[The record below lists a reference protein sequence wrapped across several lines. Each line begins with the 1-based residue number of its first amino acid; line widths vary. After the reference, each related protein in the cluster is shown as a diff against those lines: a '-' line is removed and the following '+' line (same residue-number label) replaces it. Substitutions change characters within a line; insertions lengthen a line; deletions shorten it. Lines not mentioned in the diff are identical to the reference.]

1 MAKLYK
7 LNKPYGVVCQFSG
20 EGNTLASLINIKD
33 IYPVG
38 RLDKNSEGLL
48 LLTDDG
54 KLQHKLSNPKFNKEK
69 KYVVQVE
76 GDIEEYSIRLLSQG
90 VELKDGITK
99 PARVCRIDEPNWL
112 WERNP
117 PIRVRKL
124 IPTSWLEII
133 ISEGRNHQIRRMTA
147 HVGYP
152 TLRLIRTSIDNF
164 HLNQLKPGQYER
176 V

>member
-20 EGNTLASLINIKD
+20 EGSTLASLINIKD

-76 GDIEEYSIRLLSQG
+76 GDIEDSSIRLLSQG
-90 VELKDGITK
+90 VELQDGITK

-112 WERNP
+112 WERIHP
-117 PIRVRKL
+117 
-124 IPTSWLEII
+124 LE
-133 ISEGRNHQIRRMTA
+133 
-147 HVGYP
+147 
-152 TLRLIRTSIDNF
+152 
-164 HLNQLKPGQYER
+164 
-176 V
+176 